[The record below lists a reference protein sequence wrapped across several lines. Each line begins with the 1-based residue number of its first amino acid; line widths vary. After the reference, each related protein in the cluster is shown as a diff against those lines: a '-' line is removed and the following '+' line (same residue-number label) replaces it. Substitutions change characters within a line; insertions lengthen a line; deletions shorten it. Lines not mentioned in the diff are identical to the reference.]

1 MESNR
6 ERGGNRPPDL
16 ASSQARQIKGETQ
29 HHPAQKGEASE
40 RERVQVNPPPGGDD
54 RPRNPAPGP
63 ASATPSPRDKSA

>member
-29 HHPAQKGEASE
+29 RHPAQKGEESE
-40 RERVQVNPPPGGDD
+40 RERVQVNPPPGDDD

>member
-1 MESNR
+1 MEGNR

-29 HHPAQKGEASE
+29 RHPAQKGEESE
-40 RERVQVNPPPGGDD
+40 RERVQVNPPPGDDD
-54 RPRNPAPGP
+54 RPRSPAPGP